1 MKNRSNLRKIKREI
15 LNDLE
20 VGSVHIAKKKIN
32 SISDK
37 KSELKNF
44 LSSINVERVSG
55 VGTREQ
61 STDRFKSIKWGK
73 PQKKTQK
80 KRSKR
85 KNKYRKKTKTRKMT
99 RKMTRKRK

>member
-1 MKNRSNLRKIKREI
+1 MKKRSNLRKLKREI

-32 SISDK
+32 SIPDK
-37 KSELKNF
+37 KQELKNF
-44 LSSINVERVSG
+44 LNSINVERISG

-80 KRSKR
+80 KTQKKRYKR

-99 RKMTRKRK
+99 RKRK